1 MCFVSALKR
10 EPSLSNTEL
19 ATTCNIVFVHF
30 MNLPNSLSL
39 FRVFLAIVF
48 TAFMTV
54 EANWG
59 ILVAFLCFLIA
70 SITDWLDGYLAR
82 KLNLVTDLGK
92 LLDPLAD
99 KILVAAAFVC
109 FTERGICPA
118 WMTVIILFRE
128 FAVTGL
134 RLLLVEKGVVLPADQ
149 WGKWKTVSQIL
160 FCILTLVELLFGGD
174 QEIGMITYFIMYI
187 CVTLTVFSGLNYT
200 VKGMKLLK

>member
-1 MCFVSALKR
+1 MFASALKR
-10 EPSLSNTEL
+10 ESLLGNTEL
-19 ATTCNIVFVHF
+19 ATSRNIVFVIL

-48 TAFMTV
+48 TAFMSV
-54 EANWG
+54 EVNWG

-70 SITDWLDGYLAR
+70 SLTDWLDGYLAR
-82 KLNLVTDLGK
+82 KMNLVTDLGK

-109 FTERGICPA
+109 FTERGLCPA
-118 WMTVIILFRE
+118 WVTVVILFRE

-160 FCILTLVELLFGGD
+160 FCILTLAELLFRSD
-174 QEIGMITYFIMYI
+174 QQIGVATYTIMYI
-187 CVTLTVFSGLNYT
+187 CVILTVFSGLNYML
-200 VKGMKLLK
+200 KGVKLLK